1 MAGTAA
7 VVRLEDVHK
16 TYRTGEV
23 DVHAVRGVSLE
34 IARGEFVAFMGSSGS
49 GKSTLMNLLG
59 CLDRP
64 TRGRYLLDGFDVSGL
79 DRDQLADIRNRKLGF
94 VFQSFNLLPRTSALE
109 NVELPLLYGEH
120 RLTNAELG
128 EKARKV
134 LATVGLSGR
143 EDHHPSQL
151 SGGQQQRVAI
161 ARALINDPE
170 VVLADEPT
178 GNLDSRTSLEIMDIF
193 QKLNERGITIVMVT
207 HETDIAAFAKRNIV
221 MRDGTVQTDQPSRT
235 TPDCGKRNEEFGDQ
249 EMKFESTF
257 KIAFRA
263 LRRNKLRS
271 VLTAL
276 GIIIGVGA
284 VIAMVSIGN
293 GAKAQVEQQIASLGE
308 NVILIFSGSV
318 TSSGIRTGWGSA
330 GTLKIE
336 DAEAIRREVPGVIA
350 VSEEVISTRQVSAGN
365 QNWFTRVYGESPEYF
380 DIRQWPLSDGASFTG
395 QDVRSSNKV
404 CVIGRTTASQ
414 VFGSEDPIGQ
424 VLRIQ
429 GVPFL
434 VTGVLTP
441 KGLSPQG
448 TDQDDIVIMPYTSA
462 MKRVIGGSTLRGI
475 NVQVASPNDL
485 APAQQQITELLRQ
498 RHNIRAGRDDDFTVR
513 NQQEIAETATA
524 TSRIMAL
531 LLGAIASVSLIV
543 GGIGIM
549 NIMLVSVTERTREI
563 GVRLAVGAHGRDILT
578 QFLIEAVTLS
588 VIGGAIGILLGLGA
602 SRMLSVFA
610 HWPTLISIPS
620 IIAAFFVSAAVGIFF
635 GFYPAREAAR
645 LDPIEA
651 LRYE

>member
-1 MAGTAA
+1 
-7 VVRLEDVHK
+7 
-16 TYRTGEV
+16 
-23 DVHAVRGVSLE
+23 
-34 IARGEFVAFMGSSGS
+34 
-49 GKSTLMNLLG
+49 
-59 CLDRP
+59 
-64 TRGRYLLDGFDVSGL
+64 
-79 DRDQLADIRNRKLGF
+79 
-94 VFQSFNLLPRTSALE
+94 
-109 NVELPLLYGEH
+109 
-120 RLTNAELG
+120 
-128 EKARKV
+128 
-134 LATVGLSGR
+134 
-143 EDHHPSQL
+143 
-151 SGGQQQRVAI
+151 
-161 ARALINDPE
+161 
-170 VVLADEPT
+170 
-178 GNLDSRTSLEIMDIF
+178 
-193 QKLNERGITIVMVT
+193 
-207 HETDIAAFAKRNIV
+207 
-221 MRDGTVQTDQPSRT
+221 
-235 TPDCGKRNEEFGDQ
+235 
-249 EMKFESTF
+249 MKFESTF

-263 LRRNKLRS
+263 LRRNKMRS

-350 VSEEVISTRQVSAGN
+350 VSEEVISTRQVSSGN

-380 DIRQWPLSDGASFTG
+380 DIRQWPLNEGAIFTP
-395 QDVRSSNKV
+395 QDVRSANKV

-414 VFGSEDPIGQ
+414 VFGSDNPIGQ

-462 MKRVIGGSTLRGI
+462 MKRVIGGTTLRGI
-475 NVQVASPNDL
+475 NVQVGSPDDL
-485 APAQQQITELLRQ
+485 GPAQQQITELLRQ
-498 RHNIRAGRDDDFTVR
+498 RHNIRPGREDDFTVR
-513 NQQEIAETATA
+513 NQQEIAETATS
-524 TSRIMAL
+524 TSRVMAL
-531 LLGAIASVSLIV
+531 LLGAIASVSLLV

-588 VIGGAIGILLGLGA
+588 SIGGVIGIIVGLGA
-602 SRMLSVFA
+602 SQVLSAVA
-610 HWPTLISIPS
+610 NWPTLISVTS
-620 IIAAFFVSAAVGIFF
+620 IIVAFFFSAAVGIFF
-635 GFYPAREAAR
+635 GFYPAREASR

>member
-1 MAGTAA
+1 
-7 VVRLEDVHK
+7 
-16 TYRTGEV
+16 
-23 DVHAVRGVSLE
+23 
-34 IARGEFVAFMGSSGS
+34 
-49 GKSTLMNLLG
+49 
-59 CLDRP
+59 
-64 TRGRYLLDGFDVSGL
+64 
-79 DRDQLADIRNRKLGF
+79 
-94 VFQSFNLLPRTSALE
+94 
-109 NVELPLLYGEH
+109 
-120 RLTNAELG
+120 
-128 EKARKV
+128 
-134 LATVGLSGR
+134 
-143 EDHHPSQL
+143 
-151 SGGQQQRVAI
+151 
-161 ARALINDPE
+161 
-170 VVLADEPT
+170 
-178 GNLDSRTSLEIMDIF
+178 
-193 QKLNERGITIVMVT
+193 
-207 HETDIAAFAKRNIV
+207 
-221 MRDGTVQTDQPSRT
+221 
-235 TPDCGKRNEEFGDQ
+235 
-249 EMKFESTF
+249 MKFESTF

-263 LRRNKLRS
+263 LHRNKMRS

-350 VSEEVISTRQVSAGN
+350 VSEEVISTRQVSSGN

-380 DIRQWPLSDGASFTG
+380 DIRQWPLSEGAVFTP
-395 QDVRSSNKV
+395 QDVRSANKV
-404 CVIGRTTASQ
+404 CVIGRTTANQ
-414 VFGSEDPIGQ
+414 VFGSDNPIGQ

-462 MKRVIGGSTLRGI
+462 MKRVIGGTTLRGI
-475 NVQVASPNDL
+475 NVQVGSPDDL
-485 APAQQQITELLRQ
+485 GPAQQQITELLRQ
-498 RHNIRAGRDDDFTVR
+498 RHNIRPGREDDFTVR
-513 NQQEIAETATA
+513 NQQEIAETATS
-524 TSRIMAL
+524 TSRVMAL
-531 LLGAIASVSLIV
+531 LLGAIASVSLLV

-588 VIGGAIGILLGLGA
+588 SIGGVIGIIVGLGA
-602 SRMLSVFA
+602 SQVLSAVA
-610 HWPTLISIPS
+610 NWPTLISVTS
-620 IIAAFFVSAAVGIFF
+620 IIVAFFFSAAVGIFF
-635 GFYPAREAAR
+635 GFYPAREASR